1 MLYYKYCILVFYNKK
16 LNALYVYSCCLIYFK
31 NVPCD
36 KKLNPLYVCFYI
48 VSFIGG
54 SSVRHSQAYRKGY
67 RYPRNLFFMIP
78 WYVNGWWR
86 FENDSYGC
94 TVEDREETLEYS
106 MTVMNLPFAIYL
118 NMSTTTETG
127 HAGSDNDQG
136 IVRNSSGTFTVEHSY
151 QQ

>member
-1 MLYYKYCILVFYNKK
+1 
-16 LNALYVYSCCLIYFK
+16 
-31 NVPCD
+31 
-36 KKLNPLYVCFYI
+36 
-48 VSFIGG
+48 
-54 SSVRHSQAYRKGY
+54 
-67 RYPRNLFFMIP
+67 MIP

-127 HAGSDNDQG
+127 HAGSDNDRG
-136 IVRNSSGTFTVEHSY
+136 IVRNSSGTFTVEHSN
-151 QQ
+151 QQQNKGIVVI